1 MDSSLLKTD
10 TLARVGIKLLPEEE
24 LEIAVELED
33 GVTEQ
38 LEQSHATLILTDK
51 RLIRYSTTGHSNN
64 VVSVGLSDVDS
75 IEVNRT
81 EGNPQWVWVG
91 LVFTIGGALLA
102 TLSLLLM
109 SSPLSPLLMALSLAF
124 IGIVLMLTYIG
135 GLRGDVKISAGLN
148 DIRCRMKPKA
158 LDDMG
163 VFVERFY
170 ELKLG
175 GGNASANQRPRRC
188 NVTSRPE
195 RPSPCPESHDLEQ

>member
-1 MDSSLLKTD
+1 MDSTLLNTD

-24 LEIAVELED
+24 LEVAVELED

-64 VVSVGLSDVDS
+64 VVSVGLGDVDS

-109 SSPLSPLLMALSLAF
+109 ASPLSPLLMALSLAL
-124 IGIVLMLTYIG
+124 IGIVFMLTYIG

-175 GGNASANQRPRRC
+175 GGNVSA
-188 NVTSRPE
+188 
-195 RPSPCPESHDLEQ
+195 D